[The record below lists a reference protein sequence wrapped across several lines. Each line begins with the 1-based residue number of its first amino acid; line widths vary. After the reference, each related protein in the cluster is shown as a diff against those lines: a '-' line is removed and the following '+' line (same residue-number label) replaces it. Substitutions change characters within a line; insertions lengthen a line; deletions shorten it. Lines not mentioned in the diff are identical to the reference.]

1 MSRSLN
7 LKPVPVLKHFSLY
20 TLLFLLLY
28 FSNPIRHNPTP
39 HTFHTFHILAFSH
52 FALSSN
58 YITSSH
64 PPSALSADMADKT
77 IDERQSSLGAEGQ
90 ASGSAS
96 IGGSGSLNSQSS
108 SKKTTE
114 KKTPK
119 KLGNKKLQQQPTPEP
134 TPEVESEGEAEAIG
148 NAGVHGDAES
158 SDLEPEPRLQKAVS
172 RRRQSRGRGRKGG
185 PDYSDGESVTRS
197 DVSATGGRR
206 NRQRQRAAKRGGG
219 PLDGITEN
227 VPGGEFVNGAG
238 NMVQNT
244 AGNAVNSVGNT
255 AGQALGGLTGGGK
268 QEDDGKDKSEQLRL
282 RLELNLDIEIQL
294 KAKIHGDLTLGLL

>member
-1 MSRSLN
+1 
-7 LKPVPVLKHFSLY
+7 
-20 TLLFLLLY
+20 
-28 FSNPIRHNPTP
+28 
-39 HTFHTFHILAFSH
+39 
-52 FALSSN
+52 
-58 YITSSH
+58 
-64 PPSALSADMADKT
+64 MADKT
-77 IDERQSSLGAEGQ
+77 VEERQSSLGAEGQ

-119 KLGNKKLQQQPTPEP
+119 KLGHKKPQQQPTPEP
-134 TPEVESEGEAEAIG
+134 TPEVESE
-148 NAGVHGDAES
+148 AES

-185 PDYSDGESVTRS
+185 PDYSDAESVTRS

-227 VPGGEFVNGAG
+227 VPGGELVNGAG

-255 AGQALGGLTGGGK
+255 AGQALGGLTSGGK